1 MFCLTSLSEWDK
13 GTPSLNLKCDP
24 NVAVELREKF
34 DGITPGYHMS
44 KKHWNS
50 VKLDGSVDDFL
61 LQELITHSYALV
73 VASLTKKLRDEL
85 AY

>member
-1 MFCLTSLSEWDK
+1 
-13 GTPSLNLKCDP
+13 
-24 NVAVELREKF
+24 
-34 DGITPGYHMS
+34 MS

-85 AY
+85 AYR